1 MSTADGGGGASGLAT
16 RRRARGVG
24 RTDGVVADERP
35 AVSRFVFFGFLV
47 VWFFVVFRF
56 FGFFGF
62 LVFRFF
68 WFFGCL
74 FFLAL
79 SIDLLTVH
87 VHPLSR
93 LRETQEEL
101 ARCHSQYDA

>member
-1 MSTADGGGGASGLAT
+1 
-16 RRRARGVG
+16 
-24 RTDGVVADERP
+24 
-35 AVSRFVFFGFLV
+35 
-47 VWFFVVFRF
+47 
-56 FGFFGF
+56 

-74 FFLAL
+74 FFWAL
-79 SIDLLTVH
+79 SIDLLTDQVQ
-87 VHPLSR
+87 PLSR